1 MKLNSSMYSLI
12 ERIQIQRFL
21 RNRIAK
27 KLKYH
32 GNIKTKHFIFMIV
45 ATAATANSSSLVGR
59 VQWALS
65 ASFST
70 CQPTNQPTVVFIFEF
85 VSRCMRLECVKLK
98 FYSLYM
104 KYAESDCFF
113 LLEYVKFWFHITF
126 QMSNLMAVNPEDIS
140 LKSKSLF
147 Y

>member
-1 MKLNSSMYSLI
+1 MKLNSSTYSLT

-32 GNIKTKHFIFMIV
+32 GNIKIKTKHFIFMIV
-45 ATAATANSSSLVGR
+45 ATAATANSSCHVGR

-98 FYSLYM
+98 FYSLYI

-113 LLEYVKFWFHITF
+113 LLEYVKF
-126 QMSNLMAVNPEDIS
+126 
-140 LKSKSLF
+140 
-147 Y
+147 